1 MPIPRAIRETKT
13 TGKDDTKA
21 GSTPNTPIIT
31 SPMVI
36 ITRWDRY
43 LSNMGVTAIITRIDA
58 VGIESI
64 ISTDERS

>member
-1 MPIPRAIRETKT
+1 MKIN
-13 TGKDDTKA
+13 GKDDTKA

-31 SPMVI
+31 NPTVI
-36 ITRWDRY
+36 IMHCGTY
-43 LSNMGVTAIITRIDA
+43 LSNMGVTAIIKRIDA